1 MEDNRVKVRIYG
13 QDYIISGERDEE
25 TIREIAAFVDS
36 SIREVSKYFSGNAQ
50 GSLAVLAAVNI
61 TDELFETREK
71 IAALTAA
78 RELMESEIFPTLFW
92 FASLISHAELIFLLI
107 SPSASTAVFA
117 LSELFAD
124 ASLIRSTNSLMLAV
138 MFWVCSASLRISSA
152 TTANPFPASPAR
164 AASMDAFSWKWN

>member
-1 MEDNRVKVRIYG
+1 
-13 QDYIISGERDEE
+13 
-25 TIREIAAFVDS
+25 
-36 SIREVSKYFSGNAQ
+36 
-50 GSLAVLAAVNI
+50 
-61 TDELFETREK
+61 
-71 IAALTAA
+71 
-78 RELMESEIFPTLFW
+78 MESEIFPALFW
-92 FASLISHAELIFLLI
+92 FASLISHAELIFSLI

-164 AASMDAFSWKWN
+164 AASIDAFSASRLVWLEMELIPSMTSFILLIMSKSFSIFCFMVLDSLIVLSDRSRIAVSSCCPSSMFL